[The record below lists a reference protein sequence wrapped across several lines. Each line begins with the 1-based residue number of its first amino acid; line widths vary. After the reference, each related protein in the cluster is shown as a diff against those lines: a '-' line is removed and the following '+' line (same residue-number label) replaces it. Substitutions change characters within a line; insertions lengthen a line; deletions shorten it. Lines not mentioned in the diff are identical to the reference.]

1 MQKLSPTLNLRSSIF
16 IVIGIV
22 IGSGVFKKVAVM
34 SATLKSP
41 GLVLLCWGLAG
52 VISLTGALCSSELA
66 CMFANSGGEYFYF
79 QKVYNRF
86 FAFLWG
92 WANFVVVQTAG
103 MAALAYIFAESFNSV
118 IPLPTPS
125 VSTGNPIYFLVNNFS
140 VKLIAT
146 LLILFLSYA
155 NYRGVKHAEKLNRFM
170 TFALLAAAVAIIIS
184 GLSSHT
190 GNIHNLTTPASNSGN
205 GLGGWPLIKSIT
217 IASLGAFWGYEG
229 WNGIGM
235 IGEEIKSPK
244 RNIPL
249 SLAFGMLTIISIY
262 ILLNLVYLYILPIDT
277 LIKINDHPNQIA
289 AQEVMKVIWGKWG
302 ALFIAVLIMVTTFN
316 ATNGTI
322 LTSARVYYAMARDN
336 NFYRHA
342 ATVHPTYKTP
352 SVSILLQGI
361 WSVLLIWSGTFDQLT
376 DMTIFSA
383 FIFYGATAIG
393 VMVMR
398 KRDPLY
404 PRPYK
409 VIGYPFTPVIFCMCC
424 LTLISI
430 TLYNQPKE
438 ALSGLG
444 LIALGIPFYWFWTK
458 RKPVQNEAIIAVD
471 QAISTQLASPQP
483 LSNGEGLKN

>member
-1 MQKLSPTLNLRSSIF
+1 M
-16 IVIGIV
+16 GIV

-34 SATLKSP
+34 AAILKSP
-41 GLVLLCWGLAG
+41 GLILLCWGLAG

-66 CMFANSGGEYFYF
+66 CMFANSGGEYFYY

-86 FAFLWG
+86 FAFIYG

-118 IPLPTPS
+118 LPVSIASVKESNPLF
-125 VSTGNPIYFLVNNFS
+125 FLLNNFS

-146 LLILFLSYA
+146 LLIVFLTYA
-155 NYRGVKHAEKLNRFM
+155 NYRGVKHAEKLNRIM
-170 TFALLAAAVAIIIS
+170 TYLLLAGACAIIVS
-184 GLSSHT
+184 GLSAHT
-190 GNIHNLTTPASNSGN
+190 GNITNLVAPASNSGS
-205 GLGGWPLIKSIT
+205 GLAGWPLIKAIT

-235 IGEEIKSPK
+235 IGEEIKNPK

-249 SLAFGMLTIISIY
+249 SLAFGMTTIILIY
-262 ILLNLVYLYILPIDT
+262 ILLNLVYLYVLPIDT

-289 AQEVMKVIWGKWG
+289 AQEVMKVLWGKWG
-302 ALFIAVLIMVTTFN
+302 ALFIAILIMVTTFN

-322 LTSARVYYAMARDN
+322 LTSARMYYAMARDN

-342 ATVHPTYKTP
+342 ATVHPKFKTP
-352 SVSILLQGI
+352 SVSLLFQAI
-361 WSVLLIWSGTFDQLT
+361 WAVMLVWSSEFDRLT

-393 VMVMR
+393 VIIMR
-398 KRDPLY
+398 RRDPLH
-404 PRPYK
+404 PRPFK
-409 VIGYPFTPVIFCMCC
+409 VIGYPFTPIIFCICC

-430 TLYNQPKE
+430 TLSQKPE
-438 ALSGLG
+438 DALSGLG
-444 LIALGIPFYWFWTK
+444 LIALGTPFYWFWTK
-458 RKPVQNEAIIAVD
+458 SKPMRENEVTEVD
-471 QAISTQLASPQP
+471 QVV
-483 LSNGEGLKN
+483 